1 MQNILKTLFINK
13 IYILG
18 LVFFLLGKVVFAQDG
33 TLSKAHIDSLKKSE
47 EKLWYVD
54 KFKSEQKPIDDQKE
68 AGQKNS
74 EKLLKIFDAIASVF
88 RALVW
93 VILGLGVLGAI
104 YIIVKNLKGFK
115 FRPDPEVA
123 VVTTETLAEKLDI
136 KTFSTLDLSSLI
148 EKSIQDKN
156 YRLAVRYY
164 YLWVMKMLNEAQLIE
179 FNIDKTNQDYT
190 QELSKRNN
198 FSRDKLSLFIQCTHY
213 YEYLWFGN
221 FAVTET
227 AFLTIEKTFKD
238 FLKKKYEG

>member
-13 IYILG
+13 LYLLG
-18 LVFFLLGKVVFAQDG
+18 LVFFFSGTMAFAQEG
-33 TLSKAHIDSLKKSE
+33 ALSKAYVDSLKKSE

-54 KFKSEQKPIDDQKE
+54 KFKSEQKPIDNQKE
-68 AGQKNS
+68 SVPKDS
-74 EKLLKIFDAIASVF
+74 ERLLKILAAIASVF
-88 RALVW
+88 RAFVW
-93 VILGLGVLGAI
+93 IILGAGVLGAI
-104 YIIVKNLKGFK
+104 YVIVKNLKGFR
-115 FRPDPEVA
+115 FRSNPEVA
-123 VVTTETLAEKLDI
+123 VITTEAKTEELDI
-136 KTFSTLDLSSLI
+136 KAFSTLDLSSLI

-164 YLWVMKMLNEAQLIE
+164 YLWAMKMLNEAQLIE

-190 QELSKRNN
+190 EELSKRNN
-198 FSRDKLSLFIQCTHY
+198 FSRDRLSLFIQCTHY

-238 FLKKKYEG
+238 FLKK

>member
-1 MQNILKTLFINK
+1 MQNILKILFINK
-13 IYILG
+13 LYLLG
-18 LVFFLLGKVVFAQDG
+18 LVFFFSGTMAFAQEG
-33 TLSKAHIDSLKKSE
+33 ALSKTYVDSLKKSE

-54 KFKSEQKPIDDQKE
+54 KFKSEQKPIDNQKE
-68 AGQKNS
+68 S
-74 EKLLKIFDAIASVF
+74 ERLIKILAAIASVF

-93 VILGLGVLGAI
+93 VILGAGVLGAI
-104 YIIVKNLKGFK
+104 YVIFKNLKGFR
-115 FRPDPEVA
+115 FRSNPEVA
-123 VVTTETLAEKLDI
+123 VITTEAKAEELDI
-136 KTFSTLDLSSLI
+136 KAFSTLDLSSLI
-148 EKSIQDKN
+148 EKSIQEKN

-164 YLWVMKMLNEAQLIE
+164 YLWAMKMLNEAQLIE

-198 FSRDKLSLFIQCTHY
+198 FSRDRLSLFIQCTHY

-238 FLKKKYEG
+238 FLKK

>member
-13 IYILG
+13 LYLLG
-18 LVFFLLGKVVFAQDG
+18 LVFFFSGTMAFAQEG
-33 TLSKAHIDSLKKSE
+33 ALSKAYVDSLKKSE

-54 KFKSEQKPIDDQKE
+54 KFKSEQKPIDNQKE
-68 AGQKNS
+68 SVPKDS
-74 EKLLKIFDAIASVF
+74 ERLLKILAAIASVF
-88 RALVW
+88 RAFVW
-93 VILGLGVLGAI
+93 IILGAGVLGAI
-104 YIIVKNLKGFK
+104 YVIIKNLKGFR
-115 FRPDPEVA
+115 FRSNPEVA
-123 VVTTETLAEKLDI
+123 VITTEAKTEELDI
-136 KTFSTLDLSSLI
+136 KAFSTLDLSSLI

-164 YLWVMKMLNEAQLIE
+164 YLWAMKMLNEAQLIE

-190 QELSKRNN
+190 EELSKRNN
-198 FSRDKLSLFIQCTHY
+198 FSRDRLSLFIQCTHY

-238 FLKKKYEG
+238 FLKK